1 MKLIDRITHELDLG
15 NTPILIY
22 IDLSKAVDT
31 LDRNTLVSKL
41 QHYGIKGAAL
51 QLLISNLSNRKQFVQ
66 YGDTLSQKTD
76 MLMGV
81 PQGSILGPIF
91 FIIYINDTA
100 HSSELFKFVNV
111 ADDTTIITNLNNED
125 TRNESLNHQ
134 LTNFHNWLKQNKL
147 SLNINKTTAM
157 VFHMP
162 QKRIQLPSLNIAGED
177 IAFVDNFNFLGIIIN
192 TYLNWTSHV
201 DMLTAKLFRSLRTTL
216 YAITPL
222 KNMWHL

>member
-1 MKLIDRITHELDLG
+1 M
-15 NTPILIY
+15 
-22 IDLSKAVDT
+22 
-31 LDRNTLVSKL
+31 
-41 QHYGIKGAAL
+41 
-51 QLLISNLSNRKQFVQ
+51 
-66 YGDTLSQKTD
+66 
-76 MLMGV
+76 
-81 PQGSILGPIF
+81 
-91 FIIYINDTA
+91 A

-125 TRNESLNHQ
+125 TRNESFNHQ
-134 LTNFHNWLKQNKL
+134 LTNFHNWLKPNKL

-162 QKRIQLPSLNIAGED
+162 QKRIQLPSLTIAGED
-177 IAFVDNFNFLGIIIN
+177 IAFVDNLNFLGIIIN

-222 KNMWHL
+222 KNM